1 MDASEPSLAIRT
13 PIGHRDGSVA
23 RHRLWARV
31 VGAGDAIVDVAV
43 IAIPGL
49 LAELHHGVDVA
60 VVGGSAAIPF
70 ADGP

>member
-1 MDASEPSLAIRT
+1 
-13 PIGHRDGSVA
+13 
-23 RHRLWARV
+23 
-31 VGAGDAIVDVAV
+31 VGAGDAIVDIAV

-60 VVGGSAAIPF
+60 AVGGSAAIPF